1 LHLYIHDYLTKRS
14 FTAAAQ
20 ALNEE
25 ASLGNQTVVPVDAPQ
40 GLLYEWWSVFWDVFS
55 AGNPGKAGQPTADAQ
70 AYIEVNTKVSRPP
83 LGCMHMLKA
92 ILLSAGPSTQQS
104 IATAT
109 AAARSRDGSTWST
122 YDSSDDTSVAPGVD
136 DISRRFC
143 AS

>member
-1 LHLYIHDYLTKRS
+1 MHLYIHDYLTKRS

-70 AYIEVNTKVSRPP
+70 AYIEVNTKSHAP
-83 LGCMHMLKA
+83 LDMYMLKQYVP
-92 ILLSAGPSTQQS
+92 AGPSTEQS
-104 IATAT
+104 TATAT

-122 YDSSDDTSVAPGVD
+122 YDSSDDTSFASGVHDIPRWFRAP
-136 DISRRFC
+136 
-143 AS
+143 